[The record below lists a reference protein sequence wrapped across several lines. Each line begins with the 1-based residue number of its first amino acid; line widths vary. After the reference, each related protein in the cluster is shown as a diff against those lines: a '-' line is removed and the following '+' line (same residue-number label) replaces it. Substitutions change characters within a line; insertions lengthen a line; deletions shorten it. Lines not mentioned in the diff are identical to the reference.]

1 MDLANHHL
9 AQSTQAADARH
20 AERVNEYR
28 RIAAE
33 RRAEERT
40 TATGSTASLPQRI
53 WHAVVE
59 AATLQHSRAHR
70 LSH

>member
-9 AQSTQAADARH
+9 AQSTQAADARR

-33 RRAEERT
+33 RRAEERS
-40 TATGSTASLPQRI
+40 TATGATLPQRI

-59 AATLQHSRAHR
+59 AATLQHARAHR